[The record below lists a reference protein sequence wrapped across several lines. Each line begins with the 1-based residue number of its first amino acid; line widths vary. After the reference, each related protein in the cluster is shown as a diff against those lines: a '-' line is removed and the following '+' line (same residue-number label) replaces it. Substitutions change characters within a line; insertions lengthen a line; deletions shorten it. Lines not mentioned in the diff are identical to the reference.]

1 MLEQQLHEGVVKD
14 LQWKIKIY
22 EQRILLLQNLQNK
35 NLAQLVQSLEQ
46 SDDYQCHCGGKLLM
60 RLEEAVDLGAL
71 REGVRQ
77 RELEEK
83 QSKPTEKLSQEQQL
97 QLYETIREEIEQ
109 LVRRNQEQQ
118 IDKGLLSKRMVNSQI
133 FQKVKETL
141 AQQSGYIQ
149 ELESSL
155 QASVQSLDF
164 Y

>member
-1 MLEQQLHEGVVKD
+1 M
-14 LQWKIKIY
+14 
-22 EQRILLLQNLQNK
+22 
-35 NLAQLVQSLEQ
+35 
-46 SDDYQCHCGGKLLM
+46 
-60 RLEEAVDLGAL
+60 
-71 REGVRQ
+71 
-77 RELEEK
+77 
-83 QSKPTEKLSQEQQL
+83 
-97 QLYETIREEIEQ
+97 
-109 LVRRNQEQQ
+109 RRNQEQQ